1 MMINAE
7 NMFLHIQKRKNEVLK
22 DFLSKN
28 GIETTD
34 PEGRTALINAAFYN
48 NIDLLEWLINQEAD
62 INAKDYIGYTALHF
76 ACQEGHIDSVK
87 LLLLNNAD
95 VNIVDEHGNTPAWVT
110 IMHWKGG
117 KNLSIL
123 KEWFKI
129 TLRKNYLC
137 KLFCYNEKQVHKS
150 DAHFREKN
158 ERDYSSFLPRYRGRK
173 DVCFNKYFSPYHQ

>member
-7 NMFLHIQKRKNEVLK
+7 NMFLHIQKRENEVLK

-87 LLLLNNAD
+87 LLLLNNA
-95 VNIVDEHGNTPAWVT
+95 
-110 IMHWKGG
+110 
-117 KNLSIL
+117 
-123 KEWFKI
+123 
-129 TLRKNYLC
+129 
-137 KLFCYNEKQVHKS
+137 
-150 DAHFREKN
+150 
-158 ERDYSSFLPRYRGRK
+158 
-173 DVCFNKYFSPYHQ
+173 

>member
-7 NMFLHIQKRKNEVLK
+7 NMFLYIQKIENEVLK
-22 DFLSKN
+22 DFLLKN

-48 NIDLLEWLINQEAD
+48 NIDLLEWLINQGAD
-62 INAKDYIGYTALHF
+62 IDAKDYIGYTALHF

-123 KEWFKI
+123 KELYNHQADLSIKNKAGNSAIKLIPEKI
-129 TLRKNYLC
+129 MTQLK
-137 KLFCYNEKQVHKS
+137 K
-150 DAHFREKN
+150 
-158 ERDYSSFLPRYRGRK
+158 G
-173 DVCFNKYFSPYHQ
+173 